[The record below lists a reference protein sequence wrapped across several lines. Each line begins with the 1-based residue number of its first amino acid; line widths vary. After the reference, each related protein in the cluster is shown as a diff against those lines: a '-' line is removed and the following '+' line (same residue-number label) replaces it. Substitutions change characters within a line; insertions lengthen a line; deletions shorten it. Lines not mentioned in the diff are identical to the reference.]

1 MAEILIARLLPRLG
15 GLPALSVRITT
26 AAVTGA
32 ACVAFALR
40 FGNIAG
46 LPALILLAVLGVQLA
61 RVDIASHLL
70 PNQLV
75 LILLIFGTFLLA
87 APLIFGQQADGF
99 VRALVGAVILFA
111 VYLILALISP
121 GGIGMGD
128 VKLAAPVG
136 LYLGY
141 LGWSQ
146 LLYGG
151 LLGFI
156 VNGLTTAVLLSG
168 KRRNRA
174 REVAHGPAML
184 GALALTAPP
193 FRITGFRSGRRPVPA
208 TRRIHPSSQENTRV
222 VP

>member
-1 MAEILIARLLPRLG
+1 MVIAIGLLGCLLSPAAEILIARLLPRLG
-15 GLPALSVRITT
+15 PLPAPRVRITT

-40 FGNIAG
+40 FGNAPG
-46 LPALILLAVLGVQLA
+46 LAALILLAVIGVQLA
-61 RVDIASHLL
+61 RLDIALHLL

-75 LILLIFGTFLLA
+75 FILLVAGTVLLA
-87 APLIFGQQADGF
+87 TPLIFDQQADDF
-99 VRALVGAVILFA
+99 VRALVGTVILFA

-121 GGIGMGD
+121 GGMGMGD

-156 VNGLTTAVLLSG
+156 VNGVATAVLLGG
-168 KRRNRA
+168 KRRNTA
-174 REVAHGPAML
+174 KEVPHGPAML
-184 GALALTAPP
+184 GALALTALL
-193 FRITGFRSGRRPVPA
+193 
-208 TRRIHPSSQENTRV
+208 IH
-222 VP
+222 